1 MYGLL
6 FWKGSICII
15 SVRMHRKVEYQV
27 HVNLDISH
35 NVYITKIRF
44 LIQNLT
50 MISFFLSS
58 GTYVPIIHMYPFK
71 RISFLD
77 AFDLYSNKDKCSI
90 CIYT

>member
-58 GTYVPIIHMYPFK
+58 GTYVPIIHMYPLNEFH
-71 RISFLD
+71 SLM
-77 AFDLYSNKDKCSI
+77 LL
-90 CIYT
+90 IYIQIKINVPYAYT